1 MNEVA
6 TARINTF
13 GPLPKADFESPSEQH
28 IILSYAQLQD
38 LIKEAI
44 EQAIQPLQDE
54 IAQLREGIDRQE
66 IAALRLKMASLE
78 KDRDTL
84 SENQLIQ
91 LRLIHELKEKVNQ
104 ESPAPTKKT
113 TKKTEDHI
121 QSIANALHAKEKKL
135 IDCQAPPG
143 YLKRYRSE
151 GMTFSDIAG
160 LLGLT
165 VDRIRQLSRIAA
177 TDQRL
182 VVSWHPRKKNTKIFR
197 LSRWDTPGLLTC

>member
-1 MNEVA
+1 MTEVA
-6 TARINTF
+6 SASINTF
-13 GPLPKADFESPSEQH
+13 GPSPKADFESPSEQL
-28 IILSYAQLQD
+28 IVLTYAQLQN
-38 LIKEAI
+38 LIKGAI

-54 IAQLREGIDRQE
+54 IAQLREEIDQDRQE

-104 ESPAPTKKT
+104 ESPAPTKI

-121 QSIANALHAKEKKL
+121 QSIVNALHAKEKKL

-143 YLKRYRSE
+143 YLKRYRSD

-160 LLGLT
+160 LLGVT
-165 VDRIRQLSRIAA
+165 VDRVRQLSRIAA

-182 VVSWHPRKKNTKIFR
+182 VVSWHPRKKNTKIFK
-197 LSRWDTPGLLTC
+197 LSRWDFPGL

>member
-1 MNEVA
+1 MSDVA
-6 TARINTF
+6 IARINTF
-13 GPLPKADFESPSEQH
+13 GPSPKADFESPSEQL
-28 IILSYAQLQD
+28 IVLTYAQLQNF
-38 LIKEAI
+38 IKGAI
-44 EQAIQPLQDE
+44 EQAIHPLQDE
-54 IAQLREGIDRQE
+54 IAQLREEIDQDRQE

-104 ESPAPTKKT
+104 ESPAPTKI

-121 QSIANALHAKEKKL
+121 QSIVNALHAKEKKL

-160 LLGLT
+160 LLGVT
-165 VDRIRQLSRIAA
+165 VDRVRQLSRIAA

-197 LSRWDTPGLLTC
+197 LSRWDTPGL

>member
-1 MNEVA
+1 MTEVA
-6 TARINTF
+6 IARINTF
-13 GPLPKADFESPSEQH
+13 GPSPKAGFESPSDQL
-28 IILSYAQLQD
+28 IVLTYAQLQD
-38 LIKEAI
+38 LIKGAI

-54 IAQLREGIDRQE
+54 IAQLREEIDQDRQE

-104 ESPAPTKKT
+104 ESPAPTKI

-121 QSIANALHAKEKKL
+121 QSIVNALHAKEKKL

-197 LSRWDTPGLLTC
+197 LSRWDTPGL

>member
-1 MNEVA
+1 MTEVA
-6 TARINTF
+6 IASINTF
-13 GPLPKADFESPSEQH
+13 GPSPKAGFESPSDQL
-28 IILSYAQLQD
+28 IVLTYAQLQD
-38 LIKEAI
+38 HIKGAI

-54 IAQLREGIDRQE
+54 IAQFREEIDQDRQQ
-66 IAALRLKMASLE
+66 IVALRLKTASLE

-121 QSIANALHAKEKKL
+121 QSIVDALHAKEKKL

-160 LLGLT
+160 LLGVT
-165 VDRIRQLSRIAA
+165 VDRVRQLSRIAA

-197 LSRWDTPGLLTC
+197 LSRWDTPGL

>member
-1 MNEVA
+1 M
-6 TARINTF
+6 
-13 GPLPKADFESPSEQH
+13 PPSD
-28 IILSYAQLQD
+28 QLIVLTYGQLRD
-38 LIKEAI
+38 LIKGAI
-44 EQAIQPLQDE
+44 EQAVQPLQAE
-54 IAQLREGIDRQE
+54 IAQLHEDIT
-66 IAALRLKMASLE
+66 SLE
-78 KDRDTL
+78 AAQDTL
-84 SENQLIQ
+84 SDNQLIQ

-104 ESPAPTKKT
+104 ESPANTKKI

-121 QSIANALHAKEKKL
+121 QSIVDALHAKEKKL

-177 TDQRL
+177 TNQRL

-197 LSRWDTPGLLTC
+197 LSRWDTPGL